1 MEVLENIGFD
11 WQIALANFIN
21 FLIIF
26 YILKRFVF
34 EPVKKIVDERQVKIQ
49 AGIDKAQQ
57 SETELLVAQQKAQQ
71 EIKAARSQAN
81 QIIADAQ
88 EQADSQVSAAKGT
101 AEKEAQSVLDN
112 AQAQI
117 EKNRKT
123 MEKELFEKTA
133 GLVALGVQKIL
144 DEEVDA
150 KKNASLNKRA
160 LEILKQQ

>member
-1 MEVLENIGFD
+1 IGFD

-34 EPVKKIVDERQVKIQ
+34 GPVKKIVDERQAKIQ

-81 QIIADAQ
+81 QIVADAQ
-88 EQADSQVSAAKGT
+88 DQADAQISAAKGI
-101 AEKEAQSVLDN
+101 AEKEAQAVLDN
-112 AQAQI
+112 A
-117 EKNRKT
+117 
-123 MEKELFEKTA
+123 
-133 GLVALGVQKIL
+133 
-144 DEEVDA
+144 
-150 KKNASLNKRA
+150 
-160 LEILKQQ
+160 